1 MEQNSNNTPATT
13 EVAIPEGWTKKEME
27 TLKSVQDNGAKPIAP
42 TLAAQMYSLFL
53 QGYPCSEI
61 ARLNKGFSEGD
72 ILYCRQKYKWD
83 EQRDEYAQQL
93 TRQMQQNLIKQKLE
107 SMEYLTNMLSV
118 IHKEHKDIMLK
129 FLQTGNIDD
138 LPKIGSLKTYKDII
152 ETLAKITGEDSVKRV
167 KVDGKIQQDV
177 NVTNTGGQA
186 PIQISSELQTKL
198 LQILAKDATL
208 IGEKAKKPDGQT

>member
-1 MEQNSNNTPATT
+1 MEQNSENKDLAVVLP
-13 EVAIPEGWTKKEME
+13 GWTTKEME
-27 TLKSVQDNGAKPIAP
+27 ALKTVQDNGAKPIAP
-42 TLAAQMYSLFL
+42 TLSAQMYNLFIE
-53 QGYPCSEI
+53 GYTCADI

-83 EQRDEYAQQL
+83 EQRDDYAQQL
-93 TRQMQQNLIKQKLE
+93 TRQMQQKLIKQKLE

-129 FLQTGNIDD
+129 FLQTGNVDD

-152 ETLAKITGEDSVKRV
+152 ETLSKITGEDSIKRV

-177 NVTNTGGQA
+177 NVTNNSPT
-186 PIQISSELQTKL
+186 PISISSELQTKL

-208 IGEKAKKPDGQT
+208 IGEKAKKPSGQS